1 MKKNVCVAMM
11 VSVFAFLSFAS
22 VFADAVQ
29 PKTVEYTVANRKSAK
44 IKMKEIYRNEFWIE
58 FYLVYEEPN
67 KTYDE
72 KETEKAIY
80 EFLSNFKR
88 DNVYAH
94 VEIEDLKGTSI
105 GKTVTTMEK
114 RVIFRHLKK

>member
-1 MKKNVCVAMM
+1 MM
-11 VSVFAFLSFAS
+11 VSMFALLSFAS

-29 PKTVEYTVANRKSAK
+29 PKAVEYTVPSKKTAK
-44 IKMKEIYRNEFWIE
+44 IKMKEIYRNEFWVE

-72 KETEKAIY
+72 KDTEKAIY
-80 EFLSNFKR
+80 EFLSNYKR
-88 DNVYAH
+88 DNVYAR

-105 GKTVTTMEK
+105 GKTMTTMEK

>member
-1 MKKNVCVAMM
+1 MKKNVFFAMLVSM
-11 VSVFAFLSFAS
+11 FALASFFSVFAEA
-22 VFADAVQ
+22 AQ
-29 PKTVEYTVANRKSAK
+29 PKTVEYTVTNRKDAK
-44 IKMKEIYRNEFWIE
+44 IKMKEIYRNDFWIE

-67 KTYDE
+67 KSYDE

-88 DNVYAH
+88 DNVYAR

-105 GKTVTTMEK
+105 GKTMTTMEK

>member
-11 VSVFAFLSFAS
+11 VSVFACLSFAS
-22 VFADAVQ
+22 VFADAGQ
-29 PKTVEYTVANRKSAK
+29 PKAVEYTVANRKNAK
-44 IKMKEIYRNEFWIE
+44 IRMKEIYRNEFWVE

-67 KTYDE
+67 KSYDE

-80 EFLSNFKR
+80 EFLSNYKR
-88 DNVYAH
+88 DNVYAR

-105 GKTVTTMEK
+105 GKTSTTMEK

>member
-88 DNVYAH
+88 DNVYAR

>member
-11 VSVFAFLSFAS
+11 VSMFALFSFAS

-29 PKTVEYTVANRKSAK
+29 PKAVEYTVPSKKTAK
-44 IKMKEIYRNEFWIE
+44 IKMKEIYRNEFWVE

-72 KETEKAIY
+72 KDTEKAIY
-80 EFLSNFKR
+80 EFQTTKEIMFM
-88 DNVYAH
+88 H
-94 VEIEDLKGTSI
+94 VLRLKI
-105 GKTVTTMEK
+105 
-114 RVIFRHLKK
+114 

>member
-1 MKKNVCVAMM
+1 MKKNVFVAMM
-11 VSVFAFLSFAS
+11 VSMFALFSFVS
-22 VFADAVQ
+22 VFADATQ
-29 PKTVEYTVANRKSAK
+29 IKPVEYTVAGRKTAK
-44 IKMKEIYRNEFWIE
+44 ITMKEIYRNDYWVE

-80 EFLSNFKR
+80 EFLSNYKR
-88 DNVYAH
+88 DNVYAR

-105 GKTVTTMEK
+105 GKTTSKMEK

>member
-1 MKKNVCVAMM
+1 MKKNVFFAMLVSM
-11 VSVFAFLSFAS
+11 FALASFFSVFAEA
-22 VFADAVQ
+22 AQ
-29 PKTVEYTVANRKSAK
+29 PKTVEYTVANRKDAK
-44 IKMKEIYRNEFWIE
+44 IKMKEIYRNDFWIE

-67 KTYDE
+67 KSYDE

-88 DNVYAH
+88 DNVYAR

-105 GKTVTTMEK
+105 GKTMTTMEK

>member
-11 VSVFAFLSFAS
+11 VSMFALLSFAS

-29 PKTVEYTVANRKSAK
+29 PKAVEYTVPSKKTAK
-44 IKMKEIYRNEFWIE
+44 IKMKEIYRNEFWVE

-72 KETEKAIY
+72 KDTEKAIY
-80 EFLSNFKR
+80 EFLSNYKR
-88 DNVYAH
+88 DNVYAR

-105 GKTVTTMEK
+105 GKTMTTMEK